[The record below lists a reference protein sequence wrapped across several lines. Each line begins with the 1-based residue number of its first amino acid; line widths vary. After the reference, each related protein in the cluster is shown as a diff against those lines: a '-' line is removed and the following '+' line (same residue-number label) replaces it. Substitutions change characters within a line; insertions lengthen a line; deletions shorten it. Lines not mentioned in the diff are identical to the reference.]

1 MWFFDAGLLPEV
13 PEDPDH
19 CGDPQVSNS
28 PYPHSL
34 LLPLY
39 KNKRDKMKRLL
50 SHFPIEFVE
59 APCLIVDGLCRQL
72 GDVLEANFERDGGDG
87 LFPPPSLHALL
98 SLYLISSEQRDSSRS
113 AAAASSCVDHL
124 KHRIVQYTFLD
135 MASYLANGDKW
146 AAVLENLIKF
156 PSAFSVP
163 PSQIKLTQA
172 FWLLDHEDYEEAVN
186 MLLDPLISSNDIEP
200 WQHRAVLVSL
210 LAQAQPKL
218 ALKYSRIRRPPQRDL
233 VDIQVSLS

>member
-1 MWFFDAGLLPEV
+1 M
-13 PEDPDH
+13 
-19 CGDPQVSNS
+19 SNS

-39 KNKRDKMKRLL
+39 KNKRDKMRRLL
-50 SHFPIEFVE
+50 SHFPIGGGLVE
-59 APCLIVDGLCRQL
+59 AAPCLIVDGLCRQL

-98 SLYLISSEQRDSSRS
+98 SLYLISREQRN
-113 AAAASSCVDHL
+113 SCDHL

-135 MASYLANGDKW
+135 MASYLGDANGDKW

-163 PSQIKLTQA
+163 PSQIKLTQVG
-172 FWLLDHEDYEEAVN
+172 DTVSIGYIDTN
-186 MLLDPLISSNDIEP
+186 GN
-200 WQHRAVLVSL
+200 LV
-210 LAQAQPKL
+210 KCHC
-218 ALKYSRIRRPPQRDL
+218 
-233 VDIQVSLS
+233 